1 MRIAIG
7 TKNPTKVNAV
17 KEAFA
22 KHVNAEFI
30 AINVSSNVSAQPIT
44 DHETLTGAMNRA
56 KNALEAEGSHID
68 LGVGLEGG
76 LVKTDF
82 GYFLCNWG
90 ALVAHQSQPIIAGG
104 ARIMIP
110 DEIGDLVF
118 SGRELGD
125 VMDDYVK
132 KNNVRQNEGAIGI
145 FTNGLVDRTKMFQE
159 LSSLL
164 IGQYLYQ
171 QKYK

>member
-1 MRIAIG
+1 VRIAIG

-17 KEAFA
+17 KGAFA

-30 AINVSSNVSAQPIT
+30 STNVSSNVSAQPIT

-56 KNALEAEGSHID
+56 KNALEAEGSDSD

-90 ALVAHQSQPIIAGG
+90 AVAAPKSQPIIAGG

-132 KNNVRQNEGAIGI
+132 KNNVRQNEGAIGV

-171 QKYK
+171 QKHK